1 MNGLMGYEMV
11 TRDVGLNGMRYE
23 AFTCWEEKRLG

>member
-1 MNGLMGYEMV
+1 MDYEMV
-11 TRDVGLNGMRYE
+11 TRDVGFDGMRYE